1 MVTFSLIFYCCVGII
16 MIDEQKCPILFS
28 GPGYLE
34 WIPCDYN
41 ECIAATT
48 LACVPNSLPYVVAQ
62 ACVASTIFRLPFIH
76 VVILVFVVTVFY
88 VGSSVVFATSS
99 LTSITAA
106 WELCPLFLAFFCLVL
121 ASQRGE
127 HLSRYLFIHL
137 HPRNRCNKT
146 VKSKT
151 IIENVHDPL
160 PQIEEKADDKAGC
173 LSVSSASNDDARSSS
188 YTGSSEQ
195 RRKGAVHRAAR
206 KLNHLV
212 SLFVEKFFSD
222 NIFMSFERKIIHD
235 TGDLCRR
242 TIEFK
247 MPEMEYC
254 FLSGRLEISNKYAFY
269 SLVLIFF
276 FYAVLTFDD
285 VTKLGLPAEQKVF
298 GADMVHIV
306 RIAIRCV
313 FCLVAT
319 VAMCLNYF
327 MKDIYFRAYC
337 LLVGTFVFLVISL
350 VSDPEYLE
358 RIVGADGCED
368 SLAATIKADCA
379 TRKCFSMV
387 AFLTAFFSWVLVQLR
402 MKFHHVWATLFSVC
416 LLFILLGFILN
427 VHPTT
432 NDLFCLV
439 FAAVSF
445 TIGAY
450 RVDVTARVL
459 FYIEWTREET
469 EGAKKKVTNQL
480 ATFREKQLKSGSD
493 NSIGKA
499 SSSECEITS
508 ETGGRFVEVIEL
520 NE

>member
-1 MVTFSLIFYCCVGII
+1 
-16 MIDEQKCPILFS
+16 
-28 GPGYLE
+28 
-34 WIPCDYN
+34 
-41 ECIAATT
+41 
-48 LACVPNSLPYVVAQ
+48 
-62 ACVASTIFRLPFIH
+62 
-76 VVILVFVVTVFY
+76 
-88 VGSSVVFATSS
+88 
-99 LTSITAA
+99 
-106 WELCPLFLAFFCLVL
+106 
-121 ASQRGE
+121 
-127 HLSRYLFIHL
+127 
-137 HPRNRCNKT
+137 
-146 VKSKT
+146 
-151 IIENVHDPL
+151 
-160 PQIEEKADDKAGC
+160 
-173 LSVSSASNDDARSSS
+173 
-188 YTGSSEQ
+188 
-195 RRKGAVHRAAR
+195 
-206 KLNHLV
+206 
-212 SLFVEKFFSD
+212 
-222 NIFMSFERKIIHD
+222 
-235 TGDLCRR
+235 
-242 TIEFK
+242 
-247 MPEMEYC
+247 MEYC
-254 FLSGRLEISNKYAFY
+254 FLAGRLEISNKYAFY
-269 SLVLIFF
+269 SLVLIFC

-285 VTKLGLPAEQKVF
+285 ITKLGLPADQKLL

-319 VAMCLNYF
+319 TAMCLNYF

-368 SLAATIKADCA
+368 DFATAIKAECA

-459 FYIEWTREET
+459 FYIEWTREDT
-469 EGAKKKVTNQL
+469 GVEGAKKKVTEQL
-480 ATFREKQLKSGSD
+480 ATFREKHSKSGSD
-493 NSIGKA
+493 SIGKA
-499 SSSECEITS
+499 SSSECEIQS
-508 ETGGRFVEVIEL
+508 ETGEAD
-520 NE
+520 